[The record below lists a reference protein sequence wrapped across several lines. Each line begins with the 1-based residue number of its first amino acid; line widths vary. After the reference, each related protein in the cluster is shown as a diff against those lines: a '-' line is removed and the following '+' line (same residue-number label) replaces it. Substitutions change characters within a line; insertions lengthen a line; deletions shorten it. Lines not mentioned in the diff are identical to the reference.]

1 MIYMSILQLIL
12 LSVASWV
19 AIIAIY
25 NIALRVSNQP
35 VNAYDTM
42 SLKEMIDDG
51 NNLFST
57 ALVYILAHLLC
68 NYLSV
73 IWLKWIIFVLLAVF
87 AIIPTISTGR
97 VDYPTQSNSEHLFQ
111 IPEINCCSPT
121 CIVPLIYTFN
131 IYTQNHFLV

>member
-1 MIYMSILQLIL
+1 MSILQLIL

-87 AIIPTISTGR
+87 AIIPTISTA
-97 VDYPTQSNSEHLFQ
+97 L
-111 IPEINCCSPT
+111 C
-121 CIVPLIYTFN
+121 PLLSRSIYTHK
-131 IYTQNHFLV
+131 HFLVNKINLQYSPGS

>member
-1 MIYMSILQLIL
+1 MSILQLIL

-87 AIIPTISTGR
+87 AIIPTISTVALIIQPNR
-97 VDYPTQSNSEHLFQ
+97 TRSTYFKFQ
-111 IPEINCCSPT
+111 KLTAVLN
-121 CIVPLIYTFN
+121 CIVPLIITFN
-131 IYTQNHFLV
+131 IYTQTLSR